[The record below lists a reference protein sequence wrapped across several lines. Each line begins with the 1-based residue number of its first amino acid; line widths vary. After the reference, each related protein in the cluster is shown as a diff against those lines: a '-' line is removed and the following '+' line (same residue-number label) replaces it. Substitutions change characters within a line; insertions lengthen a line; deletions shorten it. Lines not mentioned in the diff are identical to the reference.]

1 MHLTFL
7 ICEFYF
13 IISKM
18 YLRFT
23 VYFIPECELACTSS
37 IFKLSNCS
45 EDSWSIS
52 DGKSASR
59 IWISKIPLGVLTTA
73 VRVVSSKLSNFQPKP
88 FCTPNFKENV
98 CPLTPSQTLKVHS
111 LSIQHTETIFIFSV
125 FVALSAELRIM
136 RQNTPTAKTRINVL
150 NDRRI
155 VADFLSYFL
164 RHANTAHNAAR
175 PKIAA
180 YVEGS
185 GTAVTLDERV
195 ANEGSIVPKLSVVAK
210 DH

>member
-7 ICEFYF
+7 ICEFYY
-13 IISKM
+13 IIPKM

-23 VYFIPECELACTSS
+23 VYFILECELACASS

-45 EDSWSIS
+45 GDSWGIS
-52 DGKSASR
+52 DGKAASR
-59 IWISKIPLGVLTTA
+59 ILISKFPLGALTKA
-73 VRVVSSKLSNFQPKP
+73 VRVDSSKLSNFQPAP
-88 FCTPNFKENV
+88 FCMPNLKENV
-98 CPLTPSQTLKVHS
+98 WSLTPSQTLKVHS
-111 LSIQHTETIFIFSV
+111 LSIQYAETIFIFSV
-125 FVALSAELRIM
+125 FVALSAELRIL

-175 PKIAA
+175 PNIAA
-180 YVEGS
+180 
-185 GTAVTLDERV
+185 
-195 ANEGSIVPKLSVVAK
+195 
-210 DH
+210 